1 MSLVRS
7 DGSET
12 ILPKDTVTMDLP
24 VNPFKTLLASRRPAF
39 GVWASFP
46 SAATV
51 EALAHSPYDW
61 MLIDT
66 EHAPV
71 DLDTLHG
78 QLQAAGNGLCLPVVR
93 PAWSDRIL
101 IKRLL
106 DIGVQNFMLPMIDSP
121 EQAMDAVGYVR
132 YPPRGVRGIAGA
144 TRASRYGRVERYLQ
158 QADAQI
164 AVLAQIE
171 SPQAV
176 GQAAAI
182 AGVEGV
188 DGLFIGPNDLAASLG
203 YPGELRHPAVTH
215 AIARVI
221 DSVRPVGKTIGILA
235 ANVED
240 AAHYLGAGVTL
251 IACGSDVRLLT
262 RGADDM
268 ARRLQLLVQPA
279 LAAGVGDA

>member
-1 MSLVRS
+1 
-7 DGSET
+7 
-12 ILPKDTVTMDLP
+12 MDQP
-24 VNPFKTLLASRRPAF
+24 VNAFKTLLESRVPAF

-71 DLDTLHG
+71 DLGTLHA
-78 QLQAAGNGLCLPVVR
+78 QLQAAGNGPCLAVVR
-93 PAWSDRIL
+93 PAWSDRVL

-106 DIGVQNFMLPMIDSP
+106 DIGVQNFMLPMIDSA
-121 EQAMDAVGYVR
+121 EQARDAVRFVR

-144 TRASRYGRVERYLQ
+144 TRASRYGRIERYLQ

-164 AVLAQIE
+164 ALLAQIE

-176 GQAAAI
+176 SQAAEI
-182 AGVEGV
+182 AGVEGI
-188 DGLFIGPNDLAASLG
+188 DGLFIGPNDLAANLG
-203 YPGELRHPAVTH
+203 YPGEIRHPAVSQ
-215 AIARVI
+215 AIQQVI
-221 DSVRPVGKTIGILA
+221 DSVGPSGKTIGILA
-235 ANVED
+235 ANLED
-240 AAHYLGAGVTL
+240 AAKYLAAGVTL

-268 ARRLQLLVQPA
+268 ARRLQLLIQPTRA
-279 LAAGVGDA
+279 WTEHA